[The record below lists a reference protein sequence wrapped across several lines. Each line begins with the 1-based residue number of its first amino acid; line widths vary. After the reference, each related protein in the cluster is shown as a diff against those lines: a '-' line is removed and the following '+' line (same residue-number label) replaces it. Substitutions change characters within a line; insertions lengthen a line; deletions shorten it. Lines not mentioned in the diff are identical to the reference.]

1 MRHLT
6 TIIELGL
13 LVPASFAL
21 SWIAR
26 HTIRG
31 STRRAVRRA
40 QERPGTWRARLRRLS
55 DLDSDV
61 EVRRRQRADAASR
74 MLGHFVTC
82 VIFLG
87 ATLLGLHVLGVD
99 PVYAISSAGF
109 IGLAIA
115 LSGQEIIKN
124 LLAGTMALLED
135 RYAVGDQVT
144 VMMSGTEVAG
154 TIDLM
159 GPASIRVRTTEG
171 ATWHAGHS
179 AIDSVTNFS
188 QIASSSEIAIPTTQW
203 NHVEDDASQRL
214 KSASND
220 VGLTGVIFLPDLAA
234 RSHPTGVTTVTVR
247 SNRPLSDD
255 QKRLVHERLAAEP
268 AEHAGADTPLSFRH
282 ADAEPEV
289 PAAGCDREAKHDR

>member
-26 HTIRG
+26 YTIRA

-40 QERPGTWRARLRRLS
+40 QDRPGTWRARLRRLS

-61 EVRRRQRADAASR
+61 EIRRRQRADAASR
-74 MLGHFVTC
+74 MLGHIVTSL
-82 VIFLG
+82 IFIG
-87 ATLLGLHVLGVD
+87 ASLLGLHLLGVD

-115 LSGQEIIKN
+115 LSGQDIIKN

-159 GPASIRVRTTEG
+159 GPASIRVRTVEG

-188 QIASSSEIAIPTTQW
+188 QIAASSEIAFETTQW
-203 NHVEDDASQRL
+203 NDVEDDASQRL

-234 RSHPTGVTTVTVR
+234 RNHPTGVTTVTVR
-247 SNRPLSDD
+247 SNRPLSDH
-255 QKRLVHERLAAEP
+255 QKRLVRERLAAEP
-268 AEHAGADTPLSFRH
+268 AEIDTPPL
-282 ADAEPEV
+282 D
-289 PAAGCDREAKHDR
+289 